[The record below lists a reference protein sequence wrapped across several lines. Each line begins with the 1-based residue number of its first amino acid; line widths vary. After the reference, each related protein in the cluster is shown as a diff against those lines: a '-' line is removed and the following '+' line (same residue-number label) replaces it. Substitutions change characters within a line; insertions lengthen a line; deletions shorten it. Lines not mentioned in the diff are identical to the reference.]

1 MQTRLSS
8 CTSILSDDQVEVIN
22 EEIVT
27 RGAERELPDAVL
39 SLIFEYWML
48 LLNPNFPEKFLLPSL
63 SVAKNMERMEE
74 RWEELEGS
82 NCKKSKKSRYVKKKR
97 TQRLKNT
104 SYERKRQGRM
114 SIRPKKRVSCK
125 ISRQKPRCQFK
136 SGIVPFTI
144 PVSSNVSLNAP
155 EGTSFSLSASAF
167 ARNFDAKLQ
176 ANEDLPPVTITVSVN
191 GIKSKHCTPKRRH
204 SYFTRRK
211 NHPPN
216 HWSTLRAKV
225 V

>member
-74 RWEELEGS
+74 RWEELE
-82 NCKKSKKSRYVKKKR
+82 
-97 TQRLKNT
+97 
-104 SYERKRQGRM
+104 
-114 SIRPKKRVSCK
+114 VSCE
-125 ISRQKPRCQFK
+125 F
-136 SGIVPFTI
+136 V
-144 PVSSNVSLNAP
+144 
-155 EGTSFSLSASAF
+155 
-167 ARNFDAKLQ
+167 
-176 ANEDLPPVTITVSVN
+176 
-191 GIKSKHCTPKRRH
+191 
-204 SYFTRRK
+204 YFLALTMFF
-211 NHPPN
+211 
-216 HWSTLRAKV
+216 
-225 V
+225 